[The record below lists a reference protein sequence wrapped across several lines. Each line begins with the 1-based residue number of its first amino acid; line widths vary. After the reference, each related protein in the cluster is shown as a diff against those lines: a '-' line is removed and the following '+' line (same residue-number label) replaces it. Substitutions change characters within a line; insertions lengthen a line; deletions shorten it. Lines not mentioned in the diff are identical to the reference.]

1 MKKRL
6 IPLVALMLT
15 AITAMG
21 QLPQFSSTSFT
32 DWVYTNPATELNT
45 QTILGN
51 KIYLYTTSTGR
62 QLTLTSPRFVCARG
76 QVIDMNVTWITDQWK
91 SDGFVVGKVAL
102 TAAIIDDNGVVRD
115 SVTYTLTSQTVSRTN
130 DVKMSLAVPRGLVG
144 ARLRFASWKAD
155 VNSNGAVRQIVMTST
170 LRGDVNGDG
179 EVTVADVNVIISLI
193 LGASLSDEVRSRA
206 DVNGDA
212 EVNLADVNDVIDVL
226 LW

>member
-1 MKKRL
+1 MKRL
-6 IPLVALMLT
+6 IPLVALMFT

-21 QLPQFSSTSFT
+21 QLPQFSSTSYT

-45 QTILGN
+45 QSILGN
-51 KIYLYTTSTGR
+51 KIHLYTTSTGL
-62 QLTLTSPRFVCARG
+62 QLTLTSPRFVCSRG
-76 QVIDMNVTWITDQWK
+76 QLIDMNVTWITDQWQ
-91 SDGFVVGKVAL
+91 SEGFVVGKVGL

-115 SVTYTLTSQTVSRTN
+115 SVTFTPTSVSRTN
-130 DVKMSLAVPRGLVG
+130 HVHLSLSVPRGLTG

-155 VNSNGAVRQIVMTST
+155 VDSNGAVRQIEMTSS

-193 LGASLSDEVRSRA
+193 LGAAVDDETHSRA
-206 DVNGDA
+206 DVNGDS
-212 EVNLADVNDVIDVL
+212 EINLADVNDVIDVL